1 MGAHKIS
8 LLKNRFQSWALTNE
22 QIVGIK
28 VAHDTSLN
36 SLRRELNM
44 EIGEYYMSV
53 ETNRD
58 PNGPTLILGYI
69 VDGEKVEIY
78 KNLGTYI
85 VVNTK
90 TEKWLTCLGYE
101 HAHHVFS
108 ECVRTLTP
116 EGEA

>member
-1 MGAHKIS
+1 MALKLLSHS
-8 LLKNRFQSWALTNE
+8 LSS
-22 QIVGIK
+22 V
-28 VAHDTSLN
+28 
-36 SLRRELNM
+36 RRELNM
-44 EIGEYYMSV
+44 ENGEYYMSV
-53 ETNRD
+53 ETNGD
-58 PNGPTLILGYI
+58 PNDPRLVLGYI
-69 VDGEKVEIY
+69 IDGEKVEIY

-116 EGEA
+116 DGEA